1 MMSAKAGTTWVLCEV
16 MASRRAEAGYA
27 SGVVLAWRHGPRA
40 HAAPTDSGAYSC
52 AGAGIGVRTKHDS
65 CTEAAQARIRI
76 STRDRH
82 ARAHERDLRRYVQ
95 SRIDL
100 LTLAGGFSLRC
111 ATRWV
116 AFGPLLSVPSPDPL
130 RPRTEVPNASETFY
144 FRNVG
149 SALRPEGQLGK
160 PSHPTRECPHTLWGD
175 VARDSRRDFR
185 QRRFR
190 APRTIGPTRPILP
203 HSWQVVRITVGNWT
217 LEARIRTLRDLRGR
231 GLRTAPGDATSCRIP
246 GACGG

>member
-1 MMSAKAGTTWVLCEV
+1 MSAKAGTTWVLCEV

-116 AFGPLLSVPSPDPL
+116 AFGPLLSVPSPTHCAHVQ
-130 RPRTEVPNASETFY
+130 RSRTH
-144 FRNVG
+144 R
-149 SALRPEGQLGK
+149 
-160 PSHPTRECPHTLWGD
+160 
-175 VARDSRRDFR
+175 
-185 QRRFR
+185 RRFIFGMWALHFGQKANSASLR
-190 APRTIGPTRPILP
+190 IP
-203 HSWQVVRITVGNWT
+203 HANVRIRCG
-217 LEARIRTLRDLRGR
+217 
-231 GLRTAPGDATSCRIP
+231 ATSP
-246 GACGG
+246 GILEETSGNAVSGLLARSAQRGPFSPTLGRSCE